1 MYELL
6 FGLLSAVIVA
16 FLLPPLVP
24 QQARGWFSDS
34 LARVVGAIIFLFAV
48 ASTSYVRVPDGHLGQ
63 LFRVYGGGP
72 LTEGRIV
79 AVHGENGPQAKTL
92 TPGFHAWLLVNVL
105 YNVDISN
112 VEVSIPKG
120 RVGVL
125 TAKDGASLRAGQAF
139 ADPFPAT
146 FGTKMLD
153 AEIFLLNGGQRGPQ
167 LSVLTPGKYRL
178 NRYLWDITEVDAREV
193 KAGFVGV
200 IKSNVHAEI
209 DLGTLKADKP
219 GKCDP
224 LSFGRPE
231 EKGRLDAPVVP
242 VGCVG
247 VWDKSLQPGQ
257 YYYNPE
263 AFALTEIDTRAQVWT
278 YAGGYRRANISLT
291 VDAKGDIVQN
301 RTEVE
306 VPKDKDNAD
315 VAVFVKMEGWDV
327 PLELRVVAQVSP
339 SEASCVVAGVGTLRQ
354 VEDRVLTPSIRAITR
369 DVAGGSYEITEA
381 KVDENGKPILDKD
394 GKPIFVTVNRPTK
407 VLDLI
412 NQRPLI
418 EGEIERRIR
427 PEAQKSCVTIR
438 EVRLG
443 EPAIPPELLVAVR
456 REQLA
461 TQLARAFVQER
472 AAQEKRVGFRE
483 GQSDRRPAVEAGRI
497 GDQRAALG
505 AERAGGPQRGPR
517 RARQT
522 LADLRGPAEAGG
534 RARTG
539 VYRQAAPVR
548 ADAGYHCAVCQC
560 ASRSLHGSSHQC
572 AEVRSE
578 RAGGLRRR
586 GWGRRPADGDPRAVA
601 SRHAGKPPG
610 AGEFPAGPG
619 NPAGTEA
626 IARISINVPAIQA
639 IRRLRGSTIDLR
651 QWGLAHCRLQMATR
665 AKPRTGHR
673 DSARNRDRGR

>member
-1 MYELL
+1 MFTLGQL
-6 FGLLSAVIVA
+6 D
-16 FLLPPLVP
+16 P
-24 QQARGWFSDS
+24 QYSP
-34 LARVVGAIIFLFAV
+34 
-48 ASTSYVRVPDGHLGQ
+48 TSFVRVPDGYLGQ
-63 LFRVYGGGP
+63 LFRVYGGGS
-72 LTEGRIV
+72 LTEGRII
-79 AVHGENGPQAKTL
+79 AAHGENGPQAKVL
-92 TPGFHAWLLVNVL
+92 TPGFHPWFLVNVL
-105 YNVDISN
+105 YDVDTSRQ
-112 VEVSIPKG
+112 EVSIPKG
-120 RVGVL
+120 KVGVL
-125 TAKDGASLRAGQAF
+125 TAKDGASLRPGQAF
-139 ADPFPAT
+139 ADPFPAA
-146 FGTKMLD
+146 FGYKMLD
-153 AEIFLLNGGQRGPQ
+153 AEVFLSNGGQRGPQ
-167 LSVLTPGKYRL
+167 LSVLTPSKYRL

-200 IKSNVHAEI
+200 IKSNVHADI

-219 GKCDP
+219 ATCDP

-257 YYYNPE
+257 YYFNPE

-306 VPKDKDNAD
+306 VAKNKDNAD

-339 SEASCVVAGVGTLRQ
+339 SEASCVGAGVGTLRQ

-394 GKPIFVTVNRPTK
+394 GKPIFITVNRPTK

-427 PEAQKSCVTIR
+427 PEAQKSCVNIR

-461 TQLARAFVQER
+461 TQLARAFIQER
-472 AAQEKRVGFRE
+472 AAQEKRVDSEKAKATADQQSKLVESEINVQRSVQNAQAARNE
-483 GQSDRRPAVEAGRI
+483 GQGERDKLSLISEGQQKQVGVLGPESTVKLRQFELMLDTIAKFANAHPEVFTAALENAQKFVPNVQVGGGGDGVAGMLMAILGQKLSGAPAPGAVTPGPAVQPPA
-497 GDQRAALG
+497 
-505 AERAGGPQRGPR
+505 R
-517 RARQT
+517 R
-522 LADLRGPAEAGG
+522 
-534 RARTG
+534 
-539 VYRQAAPVR
+539 
-548 ADAGYHCAVCQC
+548 
-560 ASRSLHGSSHQC
+560 
-572 AEVRSE
+572 
-578 RAGGLRRR
+578 
-586 GWGRRPADGDPRAVA
+586 
-601 SRHAGKPPG
+601 
-610 AGEFPAGPG
+610 
-619 NPAGTEA
+619 
-626 IARISINVPAIQA
+626 
-639 IRRLRGSTIDLR
+639 
-651 QWGLAHCRLQMATR
+651 
-665 AKPRTGHR
+665 
-673 DSARNRDRGR
+673 